1 MAFEVVT
8 LGFPRAARA
17 IHAAEGGLGTPIQ
30 GSFKAGAVGKQREN
44 RCSAMNGSERTMPCK
59 WCVYCRICCVLLEA
73 RSGFEPLNKGFAD
86 LCLTTWL
93 PRLIVR
99 TFRYY
104 TFEWER
110 GAPGPDPQE
119 WHRQARNGSPSPS
132 SAARFAVEGVR
143 RTARFLRPSKPAR
156 TPTTASS
163 QNNPPSP
170 SIPHAVADLAEA
182 SRLAAIAEDSNRRP
196 AQQLI
201 EDNQA
206 GTGTTKT
213 SWNLSSSNGR
223 LYAH

>member
-1 MAFEVVT
+1 MSEPYIRERECTAYSV
-8 LGFPRAARA
+8 
-17 IHAAEGGLGTPIQ
+17 I
-30 GSFKAGAVGKQREN
+30 SEN
-44 RCSAMNGSERTMPCK
+44 RRRNGDSTGLPGSEEGELTATK
-59 WCVYCRICCVLLEA
+59 STVLLEA